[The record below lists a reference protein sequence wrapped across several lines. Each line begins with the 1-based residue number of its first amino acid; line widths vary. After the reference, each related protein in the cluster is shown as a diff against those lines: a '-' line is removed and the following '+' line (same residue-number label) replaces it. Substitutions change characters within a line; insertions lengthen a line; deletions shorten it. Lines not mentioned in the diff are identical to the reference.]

1 MAHMEIPNFI
11 VDLVNVGIEAG
22 IVTKTQDEKGIWK
35 LRQKIDELKRKSGC
49 YFPEKAVFE
58 KHMPNYAQMM
68 EDDWLPTAEVAR
80 YALREVGTCGI
91 ESLFTELIAEQNKH
105 EEKL

>member
-22 IVTKTQDEKGIWK
+22 IVTKTQEEKSIWV
-35 LRQKIDELKRKSGC
+35 LRQKIDELKRRSGC
-49 YFPEKAVFE
+49 YIPGKEAFKER
-58 KHMPNYAQMM
+58 MPFYAQMM
-68 EDDWLPTAEVAR
+68 EDDWSPSAEVAR

-91 ESLFTELIAEQNKH
+91 ESLFTELIAEQK
-105 EEKL
+105 EA